1 VIFRVSET
9 SGDIQSVIQTVNDIR
24 LSQKKNIILL
34 KGDLGAGK
42 TTFVKEFIQFMGGNK
57 NQVDSPTFSLLNI
70 YLVNEKNIYHFDLYR
85 IGTPREIEDIGFM
98 EYIDFGNLCFVEWPE
113 KITEFLPQDRIIH
126 VDILLNLKKCREYTI
141 S

>member
-1 VIFRVSET
+1 MIFRVSET

-24 LSQKKNIILL
+24 LSQKKNIVLL

-57 NQVDSPTFSLLNI
+57 NQVDSPTFSLL
-70 YLVNEKNIYHFDLYR
+70 YHFDLYR
-85 IGTPREIEDIGFM
+85 IGTPQEIEDIGFM
-98 EYIDFGNLCFVEWPE
+98 EYIDFGDLCFVEWPE
-113 KITEFLPQDRIIH
+113 KIAEFLPQDRVIH

>member
-1 VIFRVSET
+1 MIFRVSET

>member
-1 VIFRVSET
+1 VIFRVSDT

>member
-1 VIFRVSET
+1 VIFRVSDT

-126 VDILLNLKKCREYTI
+126 VDISLNLKKCREYTI

>member
-1 VIFRVSET
+1 MIFRVSET

-70 YLVNEKNIYHFDLYR
+70 YLVNGKNIYHFDLYR

-126 VDILLNLKKCREYTI
+126 VDISLNLKKCREYTI